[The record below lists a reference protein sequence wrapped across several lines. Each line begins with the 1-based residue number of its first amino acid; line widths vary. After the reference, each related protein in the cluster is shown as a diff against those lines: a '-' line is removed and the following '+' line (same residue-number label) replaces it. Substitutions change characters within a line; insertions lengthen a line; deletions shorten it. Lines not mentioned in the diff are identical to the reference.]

1 MRKAKTSKPK
11 REPFVSDLSATKTQY
26 ESTGRCGI
34 CLRPIEAL
42 QPGGLSPRH
51 IEDGSRICGESR
63 PCMYCGEPTHRA
75 GFQTCGVRFD
85 ICRWDH

>member
-1 MRKAKTSKPK
+1 MRKSKPSKPK
-11 REPFVSDLSATKTQY
+11 PAPFVSDLSATKTQY

-51 IEDGSRICGESR
+51 VEDKSAICKETASADKANPERNG
-63 PCMYCGEPTHRA
+63 
-75 GFQTCGVRFD
+75 
-85 ICRWDH
+85 

>member
-1 MRKAKTSKPK
+1 MRKSKISKPK
-11 REPFVSDLSATKTQY
+11 PAPFVSDLSATKTQY

-51 IEDGSRICGESR
+51 VEDGSRICWESDPVGR
-63 PCMYCGEPTHRA
+63 GRRRDGA
-75 GFQTCGVRFD
+75 F
-85 ICRWDH
+85 